1 MDASQRTASQ
11 RAATVIKAIPIFSR
25 YILFFVF
32 YVIAFVCMF
41 QPKTE
46 LFGYGFGLV
55 AQAMLGIGL
64 VKDMFYQDSWYKGAK
79 KKLNLW
85 LTTLPIM
92 WIIFAGYS
100 LQLVSFIFILIILNQ
115 MRLARK
121 NKNNHNKANIPQ
133 SISGKTRKQFD
144 QWRAMYVTVAVLIW
158 VLVIYSLFL
167 DGPSMLDTF
176 APLNIC
182 LVLFSS
188 GVLGISSYMVYMSQ
202 KMAHYMHAITDG

>member
-1 MDASQRTASQ
+1 
-11 RAATVIKAIPIFSR
+11 
-25 YILFFVF
+25 
-32 YVIAFVCMF
+32 
-41 QPKTE
+41 
-46 LFGYGFGLV
+46 
-55 AQAMLGIGL
+55 
-64 VKDMFYQDSWYKGAK
+64 
-79 KKLNLW
+79 
-85 LTTLPIM
+85 
-92 WIIFAGYS
+92 
-100 LQLVSFIFILIILNQ
+100 

>member
-1 MDASQRTASQ
+1 
-11 RAATVIKAIPIFSR
+11 
-25 YILFFVF
+25 
-32 YVIAFVCMF
+32 MF